1 MTGDTYDTVVVG
13 AGLGGLVAGAKLA
26 REGHSVLLLEQHSVP
41 GGCATIFQRPGFTF
55 EVSLHEIEGFD
66 EHDVKRPILEELGVL
81 DELSFEPIPEFY
93 NYCRGDDKLLVPH
106 GQDDVLERLQSAF
119 PEEATALEQ
128 FFSILWEI
136 RESLGS
142 VSMSQSISFPALLLF
157 PVRHRTFFKYRNTSL
172 GELLDDL
179 FTNEELKLALT
190 ANLGYYHDDPYSMSL
205 AYFAVAQGGYLT
217 GGGYYIKGGSQALS
231 DHLANDIVAHGGTV
245 KTERRVTDILVADG
259 RVTGVRHERSR
270 PGTVNETGLEATQES
285 ADYVVANAPLPLVA
299 DELLPLEY
307 GEQLSEQFDEWTVA
321 PSLTTLYLGF
331 DTPPSELGCN
341 HYSTVMV
348 PADVTSLADNVR
360 ALHGSYGRRTL
371 SFVDYSQ
378 IDAGLVES
386 KKAVGSLTTIDYLS
400 EWEGLT
406 NTEYREKK
414 QRVTEVLLRRL
425 EDQFPELPAAV
436 SHAELATPKT
446 IRRYTLNPEGTAYG
460 FAQTPEQSL
469 LNRRFDPP
477 VSNLA
482 FASAWSFPGGGF
494 TGAIAAGYRAAGMV
508 LGES

>member
-1 MTGDTYDTVVVG
+1 
-13 AGLGGLVAGAKLA
+13 
-26 REGHSVLLLEQHSVP
+26 
-41 GGCATIFQRPGFTF
+41 
-55 EVSLHEIEGFD
+55 
-66 EHDVKRPILEELGVL
+66 
-81 DELSFEPIPEFY
+81 
-93 NYCRGDDKLLVPH
+93 
-106 GQDDVLERLQSAF
+106 
-119 PEEATALEQ
+119 
-128 FFSILWEI
+128 
-136 RESLGS
+136 
-142 VSMSQSISFPALLLF
+142 
-157 PVRHRTFFKYRNTSL
+157 
-172 GELLDDL
+172 
-179 FTNEELKLALT
+179 
-190 ANLGYYHDDPYSMSL
+190 MSL

-299 DELLPLEY
+299 DELLPPEY
-307 GEQLSEQFDEWTVA
+307 GERLSEQFDEWTVA
-321 PSLTTLYLGF
+321 PSLTTLHLGF
-331 DTPPSELGCN
+331 DTPPSELGCD

-348 PADVTSLADNVR
+348 PADVTSLADSVQ
-360 ALHGSYGRRTL
+360 ALRGSYGRRTL

-386 KKAVGSLTTIDYLS
+386 EKAVGSLTTIDYLS

-494 TGAIAAGYRAAGMV
+494 TGAIATGYRAAGMV